1 MRALLLALTCILPV
15 LSGPADARLPPAPS
29 TDQAHGLIED
39 VRIKAAGRTRTNTR
53 MRLEREIEAATGSTE
68 RLQNNGG
75 IGLILAGYP
84 WEALWFLTNSA
95 LSNLEQADVLNNV
108 GLALILVEEHADAE
122 QLLLYVTVQWPN
134 FHPAWT
140 NLARLYT
147 DLKDY
152 TKAREALD
160 NANTAAPGTTGAEE
174 VALRIGVEQ
183 GNMHIA
189 ARHAVNLGRLDPGN
203 PLLET
208 LLPHIPDSAITNT
221 VSSDIDTLPL
231 PEIYIELDTP
241 IGDYVD
247 FVMDE
252 VNRHY
257 WNMAMTHFAGDVS
270 RAIDFQYA
278 PLPHEVFSQLPPEM
292 QQAAR
297 QAGLGPNI
305 SAPNPADS
313 RGHYP
318 RLAMHMLR
326 YEEYY
331 RSELKSIYAPVKDM
345 LSDQVKRANALMQQ
359 HGMDEYGR
367 RIIINYL
374 SEAHPRFLEEL
385 AAARGES
392 NRLLRRHWRTMAGL
406 ITMVPEAHRD
416 DEVRHLT
423 LQAAL
428 SGQRY
433 VGTLQS
439 WINAGLMVIYVDEAM
454 GADAPARLHTA
465 AAGRAQEALL
475 DREETNAELEPELD
489 TYDDVDLSGL
499 WIGLN
504 LGIYAVKIGDDG
516 IGITGGEGLVGDVS
530 YNWDTEEFELGV
542 GIGSAA
548 PVVLSGA
555 SGKMLGVVRV
565 GGQHGFALGIR
576 EQIQISVGTPVAGAD
591 VNVLNEHQWLY
602 SSGQPNMTLPSRMFN

>member
-1 MRALLLALTCILPV
+1 MRTLLIVLTFFISALPG
-15 LSGPADARLPPAPS
+15 SSDAQLPPAPS
-29 TDQAHGLIED
+29 TEQTLGLIED
-39 VRIKAAGRTRTNTR
+39 IQMKAAGRTQPNTR
-53 MRLEREIEAATGSTE
+53 MRLEREIEAATGPRE

-75 IGLILAGYP
+75 IGLILSGYP
-84 WEALWFLTNSA
+84 WEALWFLANSA
-95 LSNLEQADVLNNV
+95 MSNLEQPDVLNNM
-108 GLALILVEEHADAE
+108 GLALILIEEHVDAE
-122 QLLLYVTVQWPN
+122 ALLLYTTSKWPN

-140 NLARLYT
+140 NLARLYC
-147 DLKDY
+147 DLQEYK
-152 TKAREALD
+152 KGQEALD
-160 NANTAAPGTTGAEE
+160 NANIAAPGTTGAEE
-174 VALRIGVEQ
+174 VAMRMAVEQ
-183 GNMHIA
+183 GNMKNA

-208 LLPHIPDSAITNT
+208 LRPHIPESAITNT
-221 VSSDIDTLPL
+221 VSRDIDALPL
-231 PEIYIELDTP
+231 PVIYIELDAP

-252 VNRHY
+252 VTRHY
-257 WNMAMTHFAGDVS
+257 WNMSMMHFVGDVS
-270 RAIDFQYA
+270 SAIEFQFA
-278 PLPHEVFSQLPPEM
+278 PLPQEVFDQLPPEM

-297 QAGLGPNI
+297 QAGLGPGV

-326 YEEYY
+326 YEKYY
-331 RSELKSIYAPVKDM
+331 RSELKRIYAPVKSM
-345 LSDQVKRANALMQQ
+345 LSEQVKRANALMKQ
-359 HGMDEYGR
+359 HGMDEHGR

-374 SEAHPRFLEEL
+374 SETHPRFLEVL
-385 AAARGES
+385 AISREES

-406 ITMVPEAHRD
+406 LSMVPEAHQD
-416 DEVRHLT
+416 DELRHLT

-439 WINAGLMVIYVDEAM
+439 WINAGLMVVYVDEGM
-454 GADAPARLHTA
+454 GAEAPARLHTA

-499 WIGLN
+499 WVGLN
-504 LGIYAVKIGDDG
+504 LGIYAIKIGVDG

-542 GIGSAA
+542 GIGSAV

-555 SGKMLGVVRV
+555 SGKVLGVVRV
-565 GGQHGFALGIR
+565 GGRHGFALGIR
-576 EQIQISVGTPVAGAD
+576 EQIQVSVGTPVAGAD

-602 SSGQPNMTLPSRMFN
+602 SSGQPNHTLPNLMFN